1 MSPGNLDDSLPSAAA
16 ATAGIPFL
24 SCSHGR
30 FKNVCFDIGGVL
42 LVPNL
47 EKVGLSVSAFQFKKM
62 LRSHAWLQYHE
73 GRLSWTETR
82 RQLALEMDQ
91 LQDDHCDEASVQ
103 AILDGARASLEPVT
117 GFVRL
122 VNALHATGKLKLFC
136 MTNAAKEDHDDILA
150 RFPDVF
156 RKFDRI
162 FYSAA
167 VGVRKPNFGFFEHA
181 LREMECEASE
191 TLFVDDTI
199 QNVVVAESLGFTGV
213 LVRSQDEEG
222 VKEAVNLVVYHFRSD
237 EEKWAAAVG
246 YLSGLRGLGRMV
258 EKCPSLTS
266 DGLRV
271 PVNFDH
277 FLVAELLT
285 DPGFLPVHK
294 APVTGTFNHFPP
306 MERLKERNPNTN
318 AMSHKTIPDDLDNT
332 SIALSVLHKF
342 SKVDMETIHAVLDK
356 MVDAQN
362 SDGIFQ
368 VRHIINSLMQFHG
381 SPVHDSCRGTSNSSI
396 RRHDGLFNLCRS
408 DQ

>member
-1 MSPGNLDDSLPSAAA
+1 VPELCGIAHVTMSPGNFEDDSLPSAV

-24 SCSHGR
+24 SCSNGR

-47 EKVGLSVSAFQFKKM
+47 DKVGLPMSAFQFKRM

-82 RQLALEMDQ
+82 RQLALEMGQ

-103 AILDGARASLEPVT
+103 AILDGARASLQPVT

-167 VGVRKPNFGFFEHA
+167 VGLRKPNFGFFEHA

-191 TLFVDDTI
+191 TVFVDDTI

-213 LVRSQDEEG
+213 LVRSHDEEG
-222 VKEAVNLVVYHFRSD
+222 VKEAVNLVVYHLRSD

-246 YLSGLRGLGRMV
+246 YLAGLRGSGRMV
-258 EKCPSLTS
+258 EICPSLTS
-266 DGLRV
+266 DGIRV
-271 PVNFDH
+271 PVHFDH

-285 DPGFLPVHK
+285 DPGFLPMHK
-294 APVTGTFNHFPP
+294 APVSGTFNHFPP
-306 MERLKERNPNTN
+306 MERLKERDPNTN
-318 AMSHKTIPDDLDNT
+318 AVTHKSLPDDLDTT
-332 SIALSVLHKF
+332 STALSVLHKF
-342 SKVDMETIHAVLDK
+342 SKVDMETIHVVLDK
-356 MVDAQN
+356 MVDTQN

-368 VRHIINSLMQFHG
+368 V
-381 SPVHDSCRGTSNSSI
+381 
-396 RRHDGLFNLCRS
+396 
-408 DQ
+408 